1 MPVPFS
7 QPTIGARERDYLL
20 QALEDGHLSG
30 DGRFTKASQ
39 AWLENTTGA
48 KKALLS
54 HSCTAALEMA
64 GLLAGVNPG
73 DEIIIPSFTF
83 VSTANAF
90 VLRGAIPVFVDVRPD
105 TLNLNEDLIEPA
117 ITRRTRAVVPVHY
130 AGVACEM
137 DRINEVAGKH
147 NLLVIEDAA
156 QGLCATYKGQP
167 LGTLG
172 HLGALSFHATK
183 NVVSGEGGAL
193 LINDAQFIERA
204 EIIREKGTNRAR
216 FLRGAVDK
224 YTWMDMGSSFLPG
237 EIVAALLLAQLEQAD
252 ELTGKRLALWGAY
265 EAALEPLARRG
276 LARLARVPKACGHNG
291 HIFWLLYERSADRE
305 KAQAALRQAGLAST
319 THYVPL
325 HTSPAGKRFG
335 HAHGDLPVTEKAGEC
350 LLRLPIYAHMPPE
363 TVDMVSDILLRQ

>member
-265 EAALEPLARRG
+265 EPALEPLARRG

>member
-1 MPVPFS
+1 VPVPFS